1 MKRILILVFAFLLS
15 ALTIL
20 GQSPKKTHW
29 LMVSVFENASL
40 IPRSSTNVL
49 VTRDD
54 GTQNLTVI
62 KWIPTY
68 ALKHFKE
75 NEDSVFAMLQPFF
88 ADGWKLTSTTTIPNV
103 LNNTSGFYY
112 LTRYFFCKEDA
123 Q

>member
-1 MKRILILVFAFLLS
+1 MKRSLLLAFALVFS

-29 LMVSVFENASL
+29 MMVSVFENASL
-40 IPRSSTNVL
+40 IPHSTTNIL

-54 GTQNLTVI
+54 GTQKLTVI
-62 KWIPTY
+62 KRISEY
-68 ALKHFKE
+68 SLKHFKE

-88 ADGWKLTSTTTIPNV
+88 ADGWKLTSTTTIPITQGV
-103 LNNTSGFYY
+103 PGFDY

-123 Q
+123 E